1 MIPHKNRFFKDPCND
16 FSCHRLLYKG
26 LFFAKMNMMNFY
38 DEVRNRYGNVKR
50 ARGFYL
56 YTEKNVRLLDMY
68 LDGGM
73 SILGRREN
81 QAPLVFKQSIDKGLN
96 AFLPSSG
103 DYRLKKALNSLFP
116 EHPHFYLLSEW
127 SKALSF
133 LEIEDNKTDL
143 DSCIMEN
150 TWKSFL
156 PSSENLKKKKVFFVN
171 PPFCTSIKIAVSKDV
186 LPILSSEVSAAEKEV
201 LAKAFFDL
209 IRIIKLREQEKGLS
223 DEELINSARGK
234 KKKQQL
240 VKSIKSYRRVVE
252 LCSRFWNMEGPYLFS
267 KLNEEKY
274 ETFFKAALDF
284 HIFLSP
290 YFTIPSI
297 LPKIRVYTELENF
310 LKTQTQNVRI
320 K

>member
-38 DEVRNRYGNVKR
+38 DEIRNRYGNVKR

-56 YTEKNVRLLDMY
+56 YTEKNIRLLDMY

-116 EHPHFYLLSEW
+116 EHPHFYFLSEW
-127 SKALSF
+127 SKAFSF

-150 TWKSFL
+150 TWKPFL

-201 LAKAFFDL
+201 LSKAFFDL

-310 LKTQTQNVRI
+310 LKAQM
-320 K
+320 

>member
-1 MIPHKNRFFKDPCND
+1 MIFFW
-16 FSCHRLLYKG
+16 HRLLYKG
-26 LFFAKMNMMNFY
+26 LFSAKMNMMNFY
-38 DEVRNRYGNVKR
+38 DEVRSRYGNVKR

-73 SILGRREN
+73 SILGRKEN
-81 QAPLVFKQSIDKGLN
+81 QAPLVFKQSIDRGLN

-103 DYRLKKALNSLFP
+103 DHRLKKALNSLFP

-127 SKALSF
+127 SKVSSF
-133 LEIEDNKTDL
+133 LETEDNKTCL

-150 TWKSFL
+150 VWKPFL

-171 PPFCTSIKIAVSKDV
+171 PPFCSSIKIAVSKEA

-201 LAKAFFDL
+201 LARTFFDL

-240 VKSIKSYRRVVE
+240 VKSIKSYRRAAE
-252 LCSRFWNMEGPYLFS
+252 LCSHFWNMEGPYLFP
-267 KLNEEKY
+267 KLDEEKY
-274 ETFFKAALDF
+274 EDFFKAALDF
-284 HIFLSP
+284 HILLSP

-310 LKTQTQNVRI
+310 LNAQTQNVRI

>member
-1 MIPHKNRFFKDPCND
+1 
-16 FSCHRLLYKG
+16 
-26 LFFAKMNMMNFY
+26 MNMMNFY
-38 DEVRNRYGNVKR
+38 DEIRNRYGNVKR

-56 YTEKNVRLLDMY
+56 YTEKNIRLLDMY

-116 EHPHFYLLSEW
+116 EHPHFYFLSEW
-127 SKALSF
+127 SKAFSF

-150 TWKSFL
+150 TWKPFL

-171 PPFCTSIKIAVSKDV
+171 PPFCTSIKIAVSKDD
-186 LPILSSEVSAAEKEV
+186 LPILSCAVSAAEKEV

-209 IRIIKLREQEKGLS
+209 IRVIKLRENESGLS

-234 KKKQQL
+234 NKKQQL
-240 VKSIKSYRRVVE
+240 AKNIKSYKRVAE
-252 LCSRFWNMEGPYLFS
+252 LCSHFWNMEGPYLFP
-267 KLNEEKY
+267 KLNKEKY
-274 ETFFKAALDF
+274 DDFFKAALDS
-284 HIFLSP
+284 HILLSP
-290 YFTIPSI
+290 DFTIPSI

>member
-1 MIPHKNRFFKDPCND
+1 
-16 FSCHRLLYKG
+16 
-26 LFFAKMNMMNFY
+26 MNMMNFY
-38 DEVRNRYGNVKR
+38 DEIRNRYGNVKR
-50 ARGFYL
+50 AQGFYL
-56 YTEKNVRLLDMY
+56 YTEKNIRLLDMY

-116 EHPHFYLLSEW
+116 EHPHFYFLSEW
-127 SKALSF
+127 SKAFSF

-150 TWKSFL
+150 TWKPFL

-201 LAKAFFDL
+201 LSKAFFEL

>member
-1 MIPHKNRFFKDPCND
+1 
-16 FSCHRLLYKG
+16 
-26 LFFAKMNMMNFY
+26 MNMMNFY

-56 YTEKNVRLLDMY
+56 YTEKNIRLLDMY

-127 SKALSF
+127 SKAFSF

-150 TWKSFL
+150 TWKPFL

-209 IRIIKLREQEKGLS
+209 IRIIKLREQEKGHS

-234 KKKQQL
+234 RKKQQL

-310 LKTQTQNVRI
+310 LKAQM
-320 K
+320 

>member
-1 MIPHKNRFFKDPCND
+1 
-16 FSCHRLLYKG
+16 
-26 LFFAKMNMMNFY
+26 MNMMNFY

-56 YTEKNVRLLDMY
+56 YTEKNIRLLDMY

-150 TWKSFL
+150 TWKPFL

-310 LKTQTQNVRI
+310 LKAQM
-320 K
+320 

>member
-1 MIPHKNRFFKDPCND
+1 
-16 FSCHRLLYKG
+16 
-26 LFFAKMNMMNFY
+26 MMNFY

-56 YTEKNVRLLDMY
+56 YTEKNIRLLDMY

-150 TWKSFL
+150 TWKPFL

-310 LKTQTQNVRI
+310 LKAQM
-320 K
+320 

>member
-1 MIPHKNRFFKDPCND
+1 
-16 FSCHRLLYKG
+16 
-26 LFFAKMNMMNFY
+26 MNMMNFY
-38 DEVRNRYGNVKR
+38 DEIRSRYGNVKR

-56 YTEKNVRLLDMY
+56 YTEKNIRLLDMY

-81 QAPLVFKQSIDKGLN
+81 QAPLVFKQSIDRGLN

-103 DYRLKKALNSLFP
+103 DYRLKKALNFLFP
-116 EHPHFYLLSEW
+116 EHPHFYFLSEW
-127 SKALSF
+127 SKAFPF
-133 LEIEDNKTDL
+133 LQIEDNKTCL
-143 DSCIMEN
+143 ESCIMEN
-150 TWKSFL
+150 IWKPFL

-171 PPFCTSIKIAVSKDV
+171 PPFCSSIKIAVSKEA

-201 LAKAFFDL
+201 LARAFFDL
-209 IRIIKLREQEKGLS
+209 IRIIKLREHEDRLS

-240 VKSIKSYRRVVE
+240 EKNIKFYRRVAE
-252 LCSRFWNMEGPYLFS
+252 LCSHFWNMEGPYLFP
-267 KLNEEKY
+267 KLNKEKY
-274 ETFFKAALDF
+274 EDFFKAALDS
-284 HIFLSP
+284 HILLSP

-310 LKTQTQNVRI
+310 LNAQTQNVRI

>member
-1 MIPHKNRFFKDPCND
+1 
-16 FSCHRLLYKG
+16 
-26 LFFAKMNMMNFY
+26 MMNFY
-38 DEVRNRYGNVKR
+38 DEIRSRYGNVKR

-81 QAPLVFKQSIDKGLN
+81 QAPLVFKQSIDRGLN
-96 AFLPSSG
+96 AFLPSFG

-116 EHPHFYLLSEW
+116 EHPHFYFLSEW

-133 LEIEDNKTDL
+133 LETEDNKTCL

-150 TWKSFL
+150 VWRPFL

-201 LAKAFFDL
+201 LSKAFFDL

-310 LKTQTQNVRI
+310 LKAQM
-320 K
+320 

>member
-16 FSCHRLLYKG
+16 FFFHRLLYKG

-38 DEVRNRYGNVKR
+38 GEIRSRYGNVKR

-150 TWKSFL
+150 TWKPFL

-310 LKTQTQNVRI
+310 LKAQM
-320 K
+320 

>member
-1 MIPHKNRFFKDPCND
+1 
-16 FSCHRLLYKG
+16 
-26 LFFAKMNMMNFY
+26 MNMMNFY
-38 DEVRNRYGNVKR
+38 DEIRSRYGHVKR

-96 AFLPSSG
+96 VFLPSSG

-133 LEIEDNKTDL
+133 LEIEDNKTCL

-150 TWKSFL
+150 TWRPFL

-171 PPFCTSIKIAVSKDV
+171 PPFCSSIKIAVSKDA
-186 LPILSSEVSAAEKEV
+186 LPIFSSEVSAAEKEV

-209 IRIIKLREQEKGLS
+209 IKIIKLREQEKGLS
-223 DEELINSARGK
+223 DEELINSALGK

-240 VKSIKSYRRVVE
+240 EKSIKSYRRAAE
-252 LCSRFWNMEGPYLFS
+252 FCSYFWNMEGPYLFP

-274 ETFFKAALDF
+274 EDFFKAALDS
-284 HIFLSP
+284 HILLSP

-310 LKTQTQNVRI
+310 LKAQKQNVRI

>member
-1 MIPHKNRFFKDPCND
+1 
-16 FSCHRLLYKG
+16 
-26 LFFAKMNMMNFY
+26 MNIMNFY

-56 YTEKNVRLLDMY
+56 YTEKSVRLLDMY

-127 SKALSF
+127 SNALSF
-133 LEIEDNKTDL
+133 LETEDKKSDFE
-143 DSCIMEN
+143 SYMMEN
-150 TWKSFL
+150 IWKPFL

-171 PPFCTSIKIAVSKDV
+171 PPFCTSIKIAVSKDA
-186 LPILSSEVSAAEKEV
+186 LPILSCAVSAAEKEV
-201 LAKAFFDL
+201 LARAFFDL
-209 IRIIKLREQEKGLS
+209 IRIIKLWEYESELS
-223 DEELINSARGK
+223 DAELINSARGK
-234 KKKQQL
+234 KQKQQL
-240 VKSIKSYRRVVE
+240 AKNIKSYKRIKD
-252 LCSRFWNMEGPYLFS
+252 LCSMFWNIDGCYLFP
-267 KLNEEKY
+267 KLSEEKY
-274 ETFFKAALDF
+274 EIFFKDALDS
-284 HIFLSP
+284 HILLSP

-297 LPKIRVYTELENF
+297 LPKIRIYTELENF
-310 LKTQTQNVRI
+310 LKTQLRNEGLNNE
-320 K
+320 

>member
-1 MIPHKNRFFKDPCND
+1 
-16 FSCHRLLYKG
+16 
-26 LFFAKMNMMNFY
+26 MNMMNFY
-38 DEVRNRYGNVKR
+38 DEIRNRYGNVKR

-56 YTEKNVRLLDMY
+56 YTEKNIRLLDMY

-116 EHPHFYLLSEW
+116 EHPHFYFFSEW
-127 SKALSF
+127 SKAFSF

-150 TWKSFL
+150 TWKPFL

-171 PPFCTSIKIAVSKDV
+171 PPFCTSIKIAVSKDD
-186 LPILSSEVSAAEKEV
+186 LPILSCAVSAAEKEV

-209 IRIIKLREQEKGLS
+209 IRVIKLRENESGLS
-223 DEELINSARGK
+223 DEERENSSL
-234 KKKQQL
+234 Q
-240 VKSIKSYRRVVE
+240 
-252 LCSRFWNMEGPYLFS
+252 
-267 KLNEEKY
+267 
-274 ETFFKAALDF
+274 
-284 HIFLSP
+284 
-290 YFTIPSI
+290 
-297 LPKIRVYTELENF
+297 
-310 LKTQTQNVRI
+310 KT
-320 K
+320 

>member
-1 MIPHKNRFFKDPCND
+1 
-16 FSCHRLLYKG
+16 
-26 LFFAKMNMMNFY
+26 MMNFY
-38 DEVRNRYGNVKR
+38 DEIRSRYGNVKR

-73 SILGRREN
+73 SILGRKEN
-81 QAPLVFKQSIDKGLN
+81 QAPLVFKQSIDRGLN

-133 LEIEDNKTDL
+133 LEKEDNKTGFE
-143 DSCIMEN
+143 SYIMEN
-150 TWKSFL
+150 TWKPFL

-171 PPFCTSIKIAVSKDV
+171 PPFCTSIKIAVSKDA
-186 LPILSSEVSAAEKEV
+186 LPIFSSEVSAAEKEV

-209 IRIIKLREQEKGLS
+209 IKIIKLREQEKGLS
-223 DEELINSARGK
+223 DEELINSALGK

-240 VKSIKSYRRVVE
+240 EKSIKSYRRAAE
-252 LCSRFWNMEGPYLFS
+252 FCSYFWNMEGPYLFP

-274 ETFFKAALDF
+274 EDFFKAALDS
-284 HIFLSP
+284 HILLSP

-297 LPKIRVYTELENF
+297 LPKISVYTELENF
-310 LKTQTQNVRI
+310 LKAQKQNVRI

>member
-1 MIPHKNRFFKDPCND
+1 
-16 FSCHRLLYKG
+16 
-26 LFFAKMNMMNFY
+26 MNMMNFY
-38 DEVRNRYGNVKR
+38 DEIRNRYGNVKR

-116 EHPHFYLLSEW
+116 EHPHVYFLSEW
-127 SKALSF
+127 NKAFSF
-133 LEIEDNKTDL
+133 LEIENNKTDL

-150 TWKSFL
+150 TWKPFL

-310 LKTQTQNVRI
+310 LKAQM
-320 K
+320 